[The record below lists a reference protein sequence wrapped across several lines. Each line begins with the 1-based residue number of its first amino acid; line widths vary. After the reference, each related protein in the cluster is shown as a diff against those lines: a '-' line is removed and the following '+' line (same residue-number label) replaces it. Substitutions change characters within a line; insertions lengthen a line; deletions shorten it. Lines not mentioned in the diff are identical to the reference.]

1 MSGLILKFQKK
12 KRSDLVHLKSGIF
25 LLDFLDVEGLTGG
38 VMTVAMVSA
47 MRFGG
52 VKTDTSAGL

>member
-1 MSGLILKFQKK
+1 MKFQKK